1 MTLDDDLTE
10 EQLAK
15 LARVGTDEEKRAVAK
30 HPNASLQTLLYLSKI
45 DFADDVDRNPL
56 LPLYIESGFDDIV
69 KILEKIAEQ
78 TQRGERLEEL
88 ASSIWNDVRFGV
100 ANNES
105 TSPATLF
112 LLAKDKEKDVRTA
125 VASNESTPPDILS
138 LLAKDPEEDVRRGV
152 ARNKSTSTDTLTL
165 LAKYQYQ
172 PVRNSAQ
179 ETLAK
184 IWKAF

>member
-1 MTLDDDLTE
+1 MILDDDLTE

-56 LPLYIESGFDDIV
+56 LPLYSESGFDDIV

-105 TSPATLF
+105 TSPATF
-112 LLAKDKEKDVRTA
+112 SLLAKDKEEVVRRA
-125 VASNESTPPDILS
+125 VAWNSGTPPDKIS
-138 LLAKDPEEDVRRGV
+138 ILAKDKSREVSRS
-152 ARNKSTSTDTLTL
+152 ARS
-165 LAKYQYQ
+165 
-172 PVRNSAQ
+172 
-179 ETLAK
+179 TLAK
-184 IWKAF
+184 LKKDRP